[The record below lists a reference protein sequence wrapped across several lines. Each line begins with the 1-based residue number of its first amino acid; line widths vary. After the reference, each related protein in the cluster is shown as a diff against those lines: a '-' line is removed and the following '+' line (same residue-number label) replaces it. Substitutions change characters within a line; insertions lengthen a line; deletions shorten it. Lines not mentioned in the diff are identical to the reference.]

1 MANRQYEN
9 DFQLTFVEKDDFPP
23 NPITILHHPKQA
35 LGSAFFRHPMEASAA
50 APFRHP
56 KVCMKDA
63 LQPSQQ
69 MLTPS

>member
-9 DFQLTFVEKDDFPP
+9 DFQLTFVEKDDFFP
-23 NPITILHHPKQA
+23 NPITIFHHPKQA
-35 LGSAFFRHPMEASAA
+35 LEAAFFRHPKEASAA

-56 KVCMKDA
+56 KVCRKDA

>member
-1 MANRQYEN
+1 MANRNYEN
-9 DFQLTFVEKDDFPP
+9 EHQLTFAIF
-23 NPITILHHPKQA
+23 HHPKQA
-35 LGSAFFRHPMEASAA
+35 LGAAFFRHPMEASAA

-56 KVCMKDA
+56 KVCRKDA